1 VVMGVLLRGASPSLM
16 DRERLEVRR
25 EVNKY

>member
-1 VVMGVLLRGASPSLM
+1 MGVLLQGAGPSLM
-16 DRERLEVRR
+16 DELRVEVRR